1 MDVVT
6 TVRDLLQ
13 IKGSAV
19 WAVGPDTPLKDAL
32 ALMADKDV
40 GALLVMEDC
49 KAVGIFSE
57 RDYARRGVLMGRGV
71 DATMEEMMTSPVLA
85 IDPERTMEDV
95 QEIMTE
101 RHFRHLPVM
110 ENGKVIGLI
119 SIGDVVKS
127 IIDEQANQISGLE
140 NYITGRR

>member
-1 MDVVT
+1 MA
-6 TVRDLLQ
+6 TVCSVLKK
-13 IKGSAV
+13 KGNKV
-19 WAVGPDTPLKDAL
+19 WSLSPQATVLDAL
-32 ALMADKDV
+32 HLMADKGL
-40 GALLVMEDC
+40 GAVLVMEGD
-49 KAVGIFSE
+49 KLVGIFSE

>member
-1 MDVVT
+1 MA
-6 TVRDLLQ
+6 TVWSVLKK
-13 IKGSAV
+13 KGNKV
-19 WAVGPDTPLKDAL
+19 WSLNPQATVLDAL
-32 ALMADKDV
+32 HLMDEKDL
-40 GALLVMEDC
+40 GAVLVMERD
-49 KAVGIFSE
+49 KLVGIFSE

-71 DATMEEMMTSPVLA
+71 DATMKEMMTSPVLA
-85 IDPERTMEDV
+85 IDPDRTMEDV

-110 ENGKVIGLI
+110 ENGKVIGVI

>member
-1 MDVVT
+1 MASVCSVLKKKGNKVWSLSPQA
-6 TVRDLLQ
+6 TVL
-13 IKGSAV
+13 
-19 WAVGPDTPLKDAL
+19 DAL
-32 ALMADKDV
+32 HLMADKGL
-40 GALLVMEDC
+40 GAVLVMEGD
-49 KAVGIFSE
+49 KLVGIFSE

-110 ENGKVIGLI
+110 EDGKVIGVI